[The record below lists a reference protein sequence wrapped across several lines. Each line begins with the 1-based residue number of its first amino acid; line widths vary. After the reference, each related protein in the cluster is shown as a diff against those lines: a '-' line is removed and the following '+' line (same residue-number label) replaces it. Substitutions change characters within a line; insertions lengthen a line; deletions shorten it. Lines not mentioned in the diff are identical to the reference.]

1 MDLPPNQTLQRT
13 RLLRSGSG
21 HESQD
26 CPAFGEPGRYWS
38 FGGMKRLCKY
48 NGIVAFAFV
57 LLWALLVVV
66 EVKIRLFWFLSYIF
80 FGSLPLVFVSFF
92 LASWRALRPT
102 TEYPAGSAGL
112 LSLVL
117 TPVFIFLGVTL
128 VTNFKLMIGGHL

>member
-1 MDLPPNQTLQRT
+1 
-13 RLLRSGSG
+13 
-21 HESQD
+21 
-26 CPAFGEPGRYWS
+26 
-38 FGGMKRLCKY
+38 MKRLCKY